1 MAKLLKRRGLAQ
13 GVKFETP
20 DLRYL
25 RDRLKPFGK
34 KIAAKHFASA
44 LRKALRPGMKALEAR
59 TPVGPTG
66 NLKNAVRI
74 KTKTYKASG
83 SAWGAVGY
91 GIGAKDPGE
100 TTGGTVTRGKN
111 RGFHAHWIEFGTKER
126 HVRRSAR
133 NPRGIAS
140 SYRRL
145 GPFTLAR
152 NTGGRVQT
160 SPAYPA
166 AFFKRGKSGSV
177 GVSTGRVFAQ
187 GPLKRA
193 FASSKGQMESKLRSI
208 INSTIEKAWAD
219 LAKEKAA

>member
-13 GVKFETP
+13 GIKFETP

-34 KIAAKHFASA
+34 EIAAKHFAAA

-66 NLKNAVRI
+66 NLKNAVAI
-74 KTKTYKASG
+74 KTKTYKATG
-83 SAWGAVGY
+83 KAWGAVGY
-91 GIGAKDPGE
+91 GIKAKDKGKK
-100 TTGGTVTRGKN
+100 TGGTVRIGKG
-111 RGFHAHWIEFGTKER
+111 RGFHAHWIEFGTKDR
-126 HVRRSAR
+126 YVRRSAS

-177 GVSTGRVFAQ
+177 GVRTGRVFAQ

-193 FASSKGQMESKLRSI
+193 FAASKGQMESKLRSV
-208 INSTIEKAWAD
+208 INKTIENAWKD
-219 LAKEKAA
+219 LNKRKGG